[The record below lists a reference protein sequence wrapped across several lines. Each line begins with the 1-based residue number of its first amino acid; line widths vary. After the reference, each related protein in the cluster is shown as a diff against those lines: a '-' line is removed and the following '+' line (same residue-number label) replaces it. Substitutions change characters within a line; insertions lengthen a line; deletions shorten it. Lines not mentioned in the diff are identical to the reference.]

1 MYVNIIYC
9 AIMGGHMAIPKD
21 ARIGLSPEDIPKRWY
36 NLAADLP
43 NLKPP
48 LNPGTGEPAKP
59 EDFEPIFCKEIIRQ
73 EGSTERYIDIPEEVR
88 DNLIYL
94 NRPAPLQRAYRLEK
108 YLKTPAKIY
117 FKREDMS
124 PLGSHKGNTA
134 LAQAYYN
141 AEAGIHTLTTETGAG
156 QWGTALA
163 MVSNLFDIKTTV
175 FMVKG
180 SYIAK
185 PLRKTIINTY
195 GATIYASPSAQ
206 TEFGRKVLKEHPET
220 SGSLGIAISE
230 ACEMAAKDPNTCYSL
245 GSVLN
250 HVMLHQTVIGQETMK
265 QMEMAEIEPD
275 YVIACTGGGSNF
287 GGMCFPMIGERVR
300 GTGFKDTE
308 FIAVE
313 PKAAPSLTQGEF
325 RYDFGDT
332 GGFTPLLMMYTL
344 GSDFIPSAIHAG
356 GLRYHGMSPLVSA
369 AFNTGYL
376 SARSYDQT
384 QTFEAGVLFARTEGI
399 IPAPESCHA
408 LKGAIDVALDCK
420 AKNEEKTIVFCL
432 SGHGLL
438 DLYGYEQFLDGTLPS
453 SEKQ

>member
-1 MYVNIIYC
+1 MNNNIIYC
-9 AIMGGHMAIPKD
+9 AIMGGIMAIPKD

-141 AEAGIHTLTTETGAG
+141 AEAGVHTLTTETGAG

-206 TEFGRKVLKEHPET
+206 TEFGKKVLKEHPET

-250 HVMLHQTVIGQETMK
+250 HVMLHQSVIGQETMQ
-265 QMEMAEIEPD
+265 QMKMAEIDPD

-287 GGMCFPMIGERVR
+287 GGMCFPMIGEKIR
-300 GTGFKDTE
+300 GTGFKDTQ
-308 FIAVE
+308 FVAVE

-325 RYDFGDT
+325 KYDFGDT

-376 SARSYDQT
+376 TARSYDQT

-408 LKGAIDVALDCK
+408 LKGAIDIALDCK

-438 DLYGYEQFLDGTLPS
+438 DLYGYEQYLDGTLPS

>member
-325 RYDFGDT
+325 KYDFGDT

>member
-325 RYDFGDT
+325 KYDFGDT

-420 AKNEEKTIVFCL
+420 AKNEEKTVVFCL

>member
-1 MYVNIIYC
+1 MT
-9 AIMGGHMAIPKD
+9 IPFD
-21 ARIGLSPEDIPKRWY
+21 ARINLTPEDIPKRWY

-43 NLKPP
+43 GLKPP
-48 LNPGTGEPAKP
+48 LNPGTGEVAKP

-94 NRPAPLQRAYRLEK
+94 NSPAPLQRAYRLEK

-134 LAQAYYN
+134 IAQAYYN

-163 MVSNLFDIKTTV
+163 MVSNLYDIKTTV

-180 SYIAK
+180 SYLAK

-195 GATIYASPSAQ
+195 GATIYASPSEH
-206 TEFGRKVLKEHPET
+206 TEFGKKILKEHPET
-220 SGSLGIAISE
+220 TGSLGIAISE
-230 ACEMAAKDPNTCYSL
+230 ACEMAANDKNICYSL

-250 HVMLHQTVIGQETMK
+250 HVMLHQTVIGIETMQ
-265 QMEMAEIEPD
+265 QMEIGEIEPD
-275 YVIACTGGGSNF
+275 YVVACTGGGSNF
-287 GGMCFPMIGERVR
+287 AGLTFPMLGEKIR
-300 GTGFKDTE
+300 GKGFKDTQ
-308 FIAVE
+308 FVAVE
-313 PKAAPSLTQGEF
+313 PRAAPSLTKGEF
-325 RYDFGDT
+325 KYDYGDT
-332 GGFTPLLMMYTL
+332 AGFTPLLMMYTL
-344 GSDFIPSAIHAG
+344 GSEFIPSSIHAG

-369 AFNTGYL
+369 AYDTGL
-376 SARSYDQT
+376 ITARSYDQT
-384 QTFEAGVLFARTEGI
+384 QTFEAGIMMARTEGI

-408 LKGAIDVALDCK
+408 LKGAIDLALECK
-420 AKNEEKTIVFCL
+420 EKNEEKTIVFCL

-438 DLYGYEQFLDGTLPS
+438 DLYGYEQYLDGTLPS
-453 SEKQ
+453 SEI

>member
-1 MYVNIIYC
+1 MNNNIIYC
-9 AIMGGHMAIPKD
+9 AIMGSIMAIPKD

-180 SYIAK
+180 SYLAK

-250 HVMLHQTVIGQETMK
+250 HVMLHQSVIGQETMQ
-265 QMEMAEIEPD
+265 QMEMAEIDPD

-287 GGMCFPMIGERVR
+287 GGLCFPMIGEKIR
-300 GTGFKDTE
+300 GKGFKDTQ

-313 PKAAPSLTQGEF
+313 PKAAPSLTKGEF
-325 RYDFGDT
+325 KYDFGDT

-376 SARSYDQT
+376 TATSYDQT

-408 LKGAIDVALDCK
+408 LKGAIDIALDCK

-438 DLYGYEQFLDGTLPS
+438 DLYGYEQYLDGTLPS

>member
-1 MYVNIIYC
+1 MYRD
-9 AIMGGHMAIPKD
+9 MAIPKD

-180 SYIAK
+180 SYMAK

-250 HVMLHQTVIGQETMK
+250 HVMLHQSVIGQETMQ

-287 GGMCFPMIGERVR
+287 GGLCFPMIGEKIR
-300 GTGFKDTE
+300 GTGFKDTQ

-313 PKAAPSLTQGEF
+313 PKAAPSLTKGEF
-325 RYDFGDT
+325 KYDFGDT

-356 GLRYHGMSPLVSA
+356 GLRYHGMSPLVSE

-376 SARSYDQT
+376 TATSYDQT

-438 DLYGYEQFLDGTLPS
+438 DLYGYEQYLDGTLPS